1 MEGSAAV
8 PAVTPAMVAR
18 SRGLSG
24 PRFSPDGRFLAWTL
38 TVAGRSDIV
47 VAPSDGSGPPLVVTA
62 DVAASPF
69 GGFTWAAEPIGR
81 GSGGVPQIVYA
92 APDGRLVA
100 VPASGGPLRVLSPD
114 GEAAAPAASADGGR
128 IAFVLERDDSC
139 DIAVVPTDGSAWP
152 TRLSTGAD
160 WAFDPAW
167 APDGRTL
174 AWHEW
179 DFPDMPWDASRIV
192 LRAVDGLVPSG
203 GPRVVAG
210 GGGDNGGRDNGV
222 GDGAG
227 RVACGQPRFSPAG
240 DALAFVCDRTGW
252 MNVWI
257 ADADGKGARPLVDE
271 PYEHAEPTWGAGQR
285 SYMWAPDGSAVAL
298 CRNEGGFGRL
308 VVAAIGGDPRPIG
321 KAWHHFLDWS
331 GAGITAIRSGGVTP
345 PSVVVADPGAPGVRR
360 VLASAAPAGLMA
372 AGPVEPEPVSW
383 TGEDGGAVHGLLYR
397 PATSALGPDTNPPMI
412 VYVHGG
418 PTGSSA
424 VTWWPRHQFWVA
436 RGWAV
441 LAPNY
446 RGSTGYGRAYTQ
458 ALTGRWGE
466 LDVSDVAAGI
476 RHAGASGWCEP
487 GRVAIDGGSAGGF
500 TLLLLCARY
509 PGLVRA
515 AVDRYGVADLFD
527 LAETTHRYESRYLDR
542 LVGPLPEAAALYRE
556 RSPVSHAAAINVPLL
571 VLQGDRDTTVPKAQA
586 DALVDTLRRSGSTVE
601 YHVYEGEGHGWA
613 KPETVADELE
623 RSERFLTRWV
633 LKR

>member
-1 MEGSAAV
+1 MEGPAAA
-8 PAVTPAMVAR
+8 PAVTAAMVAR

-24 PRFSPDGRFLAWTL
+24 PRFSPDGRNLAWVETA
-38 TVAGRSDIV
+38 AGRSDIV
-47 VAPSDGSGPPLVVTA
+47 VAPADGSGPPVVVTA
-62 DVAASPF
+62 DAATGPYGAF
-69 GGFTWAAEPIGR
+69 AWAGPDLTR

-92 APDGRLVA
+92 ASDGRLVA
-100 VPASGGPLRVLSPD
+100 VPASGGRLRVLSPD
-114 GEAAAPAASADGGR
+114 GEAAAPAATSAGDR
-128 IAFVLERDDSC
+128 IAFVVERDDRC

-152 TRLSTGAD
+152 VRVSTGAD

-167 APDGRTL
+167 SPDGRML

-192 LRAVDGLVPSG
+192 VRPVEGLTPDGPSRVIAGADG
-203 GPRVVAG
+203 G
-210 GGGDNGGRDNGV
+210 
-222 GDGAG
+222 
-227 RVACGQPRFSPAG
+227 VACGQPRFSPAG
-240 DALAFVCDRTGW
+240 DALGFVSDGTGW
-252 MNVWI
+252 MNVWV
-257 ADADGKGARPLVDE
+257 ADPDGKGARPLLDD
-271 PYEHAEPTWGAGQR
+271 PCEHAEPTWGAGQR
-285 SYMWAPDGSAVAL
+285 SWVWAPDGSAVAL

-308 VVAAIGGDPRPIG
+308 VVAPIGGGPRPIG
-321 KAWHHFLDWS
+321 KGWHHHLDWS
-331 GAGITAIRSGGVTP
+331 GAGIAAVRSGGVTP
-345 PSVVVADPGAPGVRR
+345 PSVVVADPAQEGSRR
-360 VLASAAPAGLMA
+360 VLATGAPGALVA

-383 TGEDGGAVHGLLYR
+383 TGEDGGTVHGLIYR
-397 PATSALGPDTNPPMI
+397 PATSALGPGTAPPMI

-458 ALTGRWGE
+458 ALTGRWGDI
-466 LDVSDVAAGI
+466 DVADVAAGI
-476 RHAGASGWCEP
+476 RHAGSAGWCDAS
-487 GRVAIDGGSAGGF
+487 RVAIDGGSAGGF

-542 LVGPLPEAAALYRE
+542 IVGPLPGAAALYRE
-556 RSPVSHAAAINVPLL
+556 RSPVNHVAQITVPLL
-571 VLQGDRDTTVPKAQA
+571 VLQGDRDHTVPKAQA
-586 DALVDTLRRSGSTVE
+586 DALVDALRRAGATVE
-601 YHVYEGEGHGWA
+601 YHVYEGEGHGWSR
-613 KPETVADELE
+613 PETVADELE
-623 RSERFLTRWV
+623 RAEKFLTRWV

>member
-1 MEGSAAV
+1 M
-8 PAVTPAMVAR
+8 PAVTAAMVAR
-18 SRGLSG
+18 SRGLAG
-24 PRFSPDGRFLAWTL
+24 PRFSPDGRRLAWAETA
-38 TVAGRSDIV
+38 AGRSDIV
-47 VAPSDGSGPPLVVTA
+47 VAPADASSPPVVVTA
-62 DVAASPF
+62 DAAAGPF
-69 GGFTWAAEPIGR
+69 GGFTWAGTE
-81 GSGGVPQIVYA
+81 IVYGA
-92 APDGRLVA
+92 ADGRLVA
-100 VPASGGPLRVLSPD
+100 VPGTGGPLRVLSPD
-114 GEAAAPAASADGGR
+114 GEAAAPAASADGSR
-128 IAFVLERDDSC
+128 IAFVLERDDRC

-152 TRLSTGAD
+152 ARLSTGAD
-160 WAFDPAW
+160 WAIDPAW
-167 APDGRTL
+167 APDGRSV

-192 LRAVDGLVPSG
+192 VRPVDGLAPSG
-203 GPRVVAG
+203 PPRVVAG
-210 GGGDNGGRDNGV
+210 GGSVTG
-222 GDGAG
+222 G
-227 RVACGQPRFSPAG
+227 RVACGQPRFSPGG

-252 MNVWI
+252 MNIWVG
-257 ADADGKGARPLVDE
+257 DGSGEGAKPLLDE
-271 PYEHAEPTWGAGQR
+271 PLEHAEPTWGAGQR
-285 SYMWAPDGSAVAL
+285 SYAWAPDGRAVAL

-308 VVAAIGGDPRPIG
+308 VVAPIDGDARPVG
-321 KAWHHFLDWS
+321 KGWHHYLDW
-331 GAGITAIRSGGVTP
+331 GPAGIAAVRSGGVTP
-345 PSVVVADPGAPGVRR
+345 PSVVVADPEVEGARR
-360 VLASAAPAGLMA
+360 VLAVGAPGALVA

-397 PATSALGPDTNPPMI
+397 PATSALGPGTAPPMI

-458 ALTGRWGE
+458 ALTGRWGD

-476 RHAGASGWCEP
+476 RHAGASGWCDA

-527 LAETTHRYESRYLDR
+527 LAETTHRYESRYLDQV
-542 LVGPLPEAAALYRE
+542 VGPLPAAAALYRE
-556 RSPVSHAAAINVPLL
+556 RSPVTHAGEITVPLL

-586 DALVDTLRRSGSTVE
+586 DALVDALRRAGAVVD
-601 YHVYEGEGHGWA
+601 YHVYEGEGHGWS

-623 RSERFLTRWV
+623 RSEKFLTRWV

>member
-1 MEGSAAV
+1 MEGQLGAH
-8 PAVTPAMVAR
+8 AVTAAMVAR

-24 PRFSPDGRFLAWTL
+24 PRFSPDGRLLAWIE

-47 VAPSDGSGPPLVVTA
+47 VAPTDASSPPVVVTA
-62 DVAASPF
+62 DAAAAPF
-69 GGFTWAAEPIGR
+69 AGFTWAGDTPR

-92 APDGRLVA
+92 APDGRLLA
-100 VPASGGPLRVLSPD
+100 VPASGGPLRILSPD
-114 GEAAAPAASADGGR
+114 GQAAAPAATPDGER
-128 IAFVLERDDSC
+128 IAFVLERDDRC
-139 DIAVVPTDGSAWP
+139 DIAVVPTDGSTWP
-152 TRLSTGAD
+152 ARLSTGAD

-167 APDGRTL
+167 APDGRSL

-179 DFPDMPWDASRIV
+179 DFPAMPWDASRIV
-192 LRAVDGLVPSG
+192 IRAVEGLRPG
-203 GPRVVAG
+203 GAARVVAG
-210 GGGDNGGRDNGV
+210 GAGDTGGQ
-222 GDGAG
+222 
-227 RVACGQPRFSPAG
+227 VACGQPRFSPGG

-252 MNVWI
+252 MNVWV
-257 ADADGKGARPLVDE
+257 ADPAGAGGRPLLDE
-271 PYEHAEPTWGAGQR
+271 PHEHAEPTWGAGQR
-285 SYMWAPDGSAVAL
+285 SWAWAPDGSAIAL

-308 VVAAIGGDPRPIG
+308 VVAPMAGDPRPVG
-321 KAWHHFLDWS
+321 KGWHHFLDW
-331 GAGITAIRSGGVTP
+331 GEAGIAAIRSGGVTP
-345 PSVVVADPGAPGVRR
+345 PSVVIADAVTSGARR
-360 VLASAAPAGLMA
+360 VLASGAPGALVA

-383 TGEDGGAVHGLLYR
+383 TGEDGGTVHGLLYR
-397 PATSALGPDTNPPMI
+397 PATSALGPGKAPPLI

-424 VTWWPRHQFWVA
+424 VTWWPRHQFWVS

-458 ALTGRWGE
+458 ALAGCWGD

-476 RHAGASGWCEP
+476 RHAGASGWCDP

-527 LAETTHRYESRYLDR
+527 LAETTHRYESRYLDQI
-542 LVGPLPEAAALYRE
+542 VGPLPQAAALYRE
-556 RSPVSHAAAINVPLL
+556 RSPVTHAAKITVPLL
-571 VLQGDRDTTVPKAQA
+571 VLQGDRDNTVPKAQA
-586 DALVDTLRRSGSTVE
+586 DALVDALRRQGSAVE
-601 YHVYEGEGHGWA
+601 YHVYEGEGHGWS
-613 KPETVADELE
+613 KPDTVADELE
-623 RSERFLTRWV
+623 RSEKFLTRWV
-633 LKR
+633 LRR